1 MDVKKVKK
9 TMAVGPKKGKELYG
23 LKWVNY
29 GSLSSEVLLEEV
41 DAASTFSDSDSEAI
55 LKEFVEVVMRRVAN
69 GHSVDLG
76 VLGTLRPKITAKAVD
91 TEAECT
97 AETIQTVGLVYQAST
112 KLSSDAKKMSVNVIS
127 ISASGSVEDDIEPD
141 DDNTDTGGNTGGGG
155 GFSG

>member
-23 LKWVNY
+23 LRWVNY
-29 GSLSSEVLLEEV
+29 GSLSSEALLEEV

-112 KLSSDAKKMSVNVIS
+112 KLSSDAKKMVVNVIS

>member
-112 KLSSDAKKMSVNVIS
+112 KLSSDAKKMVVNVIN
-127 ISASGSVEDDIEPD
+127 ISPNGSAEDDIEPD